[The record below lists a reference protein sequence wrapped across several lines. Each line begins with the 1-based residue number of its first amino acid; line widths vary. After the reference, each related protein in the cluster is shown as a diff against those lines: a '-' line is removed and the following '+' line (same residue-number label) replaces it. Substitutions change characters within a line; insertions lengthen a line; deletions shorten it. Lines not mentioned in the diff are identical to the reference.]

1 MPSPEPRFG
10 GVYAA
15 STTTFDERGDLDL
28 DAHAN
33 HCRWLVESGVAGLV
47 PCGSLGEYEAL
58 TDMERIAV
66 VESTVQAAGDATVVP
81 GVSGKSGAE
90 ARRWAEHAGAAGAG
104 AVMCLPPTSHAPTD
118 DEVVAHFTEVARAG
132 LAIIVYNNP
141 FSTRV
146 DLTPARLARLADEVP
161 LVAAVKEFS
170 QDVRRVAAI
179 RETAP
184 RLEVLCGCD
193 DVFVE
198 SMLMGATG
206 WIAGFVN
213 AIPAETVAMYRL
225 CVDGR
230 WDDAVA
236 TYRQMLPMLRYDALP
251 TFVQAVKAAQEE
263 AGRPGGPVRLPRLP
277 LPPDVDKH
285 VRQATRDFL
294 LAAGR

>member
-1 MPSPEPRFG
+1 MPAPEPRFG
-10 GVYAA
+10 GLYVAT
-15 STTTFDERGDLDL
+15 TTTFDDRGDLDL
-28 DAHAN
+28 EAHAD
-33 HCRWLVESGVAGLV
+33 HCRWLVDSGVTGLV
-47 PCGSLGEYEAL
+47 PCGSLGEYEAM

-66 VESTVQAAGDATVVP
+66 VETTIQAAGGTDVVP
-81 GVSGKSGAE
+81 GVSAKSGAE
-90 ARRWAEHAGAAGAG
+90 ARRWADHAAAAGAT

-118 DEVVAHFTEVARAG
+118 AEVVAHFAEVAQAG
-132 LAIIVYNNP
+132 LPIIAYNNP

-146 DLTPARLARLADEVP
+146 DLTPALLERIADEVE
-161 LVAAVKEFS
+161 LVRAVKEFS

-213 AIPAETVAMYRL
+213 AVPAETVDLYRS
-225 CVDGR
+225 CVEGR
-230 WDDAVA
+230 WYDAVA

-251 TFVQAVKAAQEE
+251 TFVQAIKVAQEE
-263 AGRPGGPVRLPRLP
+263 AGRPGGTVRLPRLP

-285 VRQATRDFL
+285 VRQATRAFL
-294 LAAGR
+294 ATVGR

>member
-1 MPSPEPRFG
+1 MPAPEPRFG

-15 STTTFDERGDLDL
+15 TTTTFDARGDLDL
-28 DAHAN
+28 EAHAA
-33 HCRWLVESGVAGLV
+33 HCRWLVDSGVAGIV
-47 PCGSLGEYEAL
+47 PCGSLGEYEAM

-66 VESTVQAAGDATVVP
+66 VETTIQAGGSAGVVP

-90 ARRWAEHAGAAGAG
+90 ARRWADHAAAAGAA

-118 DEVVAHFTEVARAG
+118 AEVVAHFAEVARAG
-132 LAIIVYNNP
+132 LPIIAYNNP

-146 DLTPARLARLADEVP
+146 DLTPPLLERIADEVE
-161 LVAAVKEFS
+161 LVGAVKEFS

-179 RETAP
+179 QEAAP

-213 AIPAETVAMYRL
+213 AVPAETVTLYRL
-225 CVDGR
+225 CVEGR

-236 TYRQMLPMLRYDALP
+236 LYRQMLPMLRYDALP
-251 TFVQAVKAAQEE
+251 TFVQAVKVAQEE
-263 AGRPGGPVRLPRLP
+263 AGRPGGSVRLPRLP
-277 LPPDVDKH
+277 LAPDVDKH
-285 VRQATRDFL
+285 VRQATRAFL
-294 LAAGR
+294 ATVGR